1 MISKLWMII
10 LVGLYGATGLYVVKA
25 NEKAVVRR
33 FGRVVTPLA
42 SSGLH
47 WDLPWPCAKID
58 RVNFNEIRT
67 LSLGD
72 VQTDANFLQSV
83 AGGRPPI
90 FLTGDKNLL
99 VLRLT
104 VQYRIAEAGVEKW
117 LFGSRSSID
126 RLRLLVEAVAAD
138 VVSGCGVDFVHT
150 IGLTEL
156 NVTLLR
162 KVREVAEQQAI
173 GCEVEQVTIDRADP
187 PARVKAD
194 FLEVSN
200 ARADM
205 IRAINEARGYGEQ
218 NVSEALSRARGLT
231 DNAEREK
238 RASIAKSQ
246 GSADRFDQLVAQ
258 ISNDSQTSGRPYS
271 ESRQLVMNRY
281 MLESLRE
288 LLQKSKAKIVL
299 DGERPFDV
307 TLPK

>member
-1 MISKLWMII
+1 MIRPYWALIAF
-10 LVGLYGATGLYVVKA
+10 GLYLATGLYTVPA

-33 FGRVVTPLA
+33 FGRLVTPLA
-42 SSGLH
+42 ASGLH
-47 WDLPWPCAKID
+47 WDLPWPFVNVN

-72 VQTDANFLQSV
+72 LEADPNFLQPV
-83 AGGRPPI
+83 AAARPPI
-90 FLTGDKNLL
+90 YLTGDKNLL
-99 VLRLT
+99 LLRLT
-104 VQYRIAEAGVEKW
+104 VQYRVSEEHVADW
-117 LFGSRSSID
+117 LFGTESSTE
-126 RLRLLVEAVAAD
+126 RLRLLVEATAAD
-138 VVSGCGVDFVHT
+138 IVSRCGVDFVHT

-156 NVTLLR
+156 NNQLLR
-162 KVREVAEQQAI
+162 KVREEAEHQKI

-205 IRAINEARGYGEQ
+205 ARSLHDARSYAEQ
-218 NVSEALSRARGLT
+218 SLSEAQSQARRIT
-231 DNAEREK
+231 DDAERN
-238 RASIAKSQ
+238 RKSSMAAAQ

-258 ISNDSQTSGRPYS
+258 IASDSLTSGRPYS
-271 ESRQLVMNRY
+271 ESRQLVMNRF
-281 MLESLRE
+281 MLETLRD